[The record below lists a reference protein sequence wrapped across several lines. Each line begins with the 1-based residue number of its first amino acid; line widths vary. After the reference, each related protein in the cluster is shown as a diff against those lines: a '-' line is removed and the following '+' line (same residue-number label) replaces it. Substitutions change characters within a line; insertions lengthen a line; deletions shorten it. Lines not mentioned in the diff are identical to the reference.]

1 METNAYPL
9 LSGINSI
16 EDFLRLPDDSL
27 DALAGELRARMIEVV
42 GRNGGHLASS
52 LGAVEII
59 IAMHRAFSS
68 PQDKLVFDVGHQA
81 YAHKLLTG
89 RNARFDT
96 LRTEGGI
103 SGFPKRAESPHDAFD
118 TGHASTSISAAL
130 GMARAM
136 QLRGEGGT
144 AVALIGDGALT
155 GGMAFEALNDAG
167 ASEVP
172 LVVILND
179 NGMSISANVGS
190 LRRSLTNMRISQ
202 GYLRFKRAI
211 ARMLDVGPLGRA
223 LSHRM
228 EDFKNR
234 VKNFLLPHLLFEDM
248 GFTYLGP
255 IDGHDIGELVH
266 VLRRA
271 RALRR
276 PVVVHAITK
285 KGCGYSPAERDPE
298 RFHGISPARAAQSS
312 RRSNS
317 EVFGEALLRTA
328 EKDERI
334 VAVCAAMP
342 SGTGLS
348 AFAERMP
355 ARFFDVGIAEQHAV
369 TMAAGM
375 AAEGLRPV
383 VAVYSSFLQ
392 RAYDQLLHDVCL
404 QHLPVV
410 LAVDRAGLVGEDG
423 ETHQGIYDIAYL
435 SAMPGMAVY
444 SPATHQELVH
454 MLDMALQRDEPAAIR
469 YNRGSL
475 MEAVGAEPLIFG
487 RWETILPV
495 SEVTV
500 VATGCMV
507 ELALPIARETGA
519 GLLNARFL
527 HELDAIALETLRA
540 GARRV
545 LVLEDGIA
553 SFGIRM
559 KAALSPLPVRVFG
572 VENQP
577 VMQGT
582 ISQQRE
588 RFGMTADALRRAIL
602 EDA

>member
-317 EVFGEALLRTA
+317 EVFGEALLRAARPARDYVDVPTLPA
-328 EKDERI
+328 VSMDVAFVVDEGVAHEKLVQCMASAGGKLLEDARLFDVYRDEER
-334 VAVCAAMP
+334 VGAGKKSMAYALTYRAADRTLTSDEVDKAHERLVKKVCAA
-342 SGTGLS
+342 T
-348 AFAERMP
+348 
-355 ARFFDVGIAEQHAV
+355 
-369 TMAAGM
+369 
-375 AAEGLRPV
+375 
-383 VAVYSSFLQ
+383 
-392 RAYDQLLHDVCL
+392 
-404 QHLPVV
+404 
-410 LAVDRAGLVGEDG
+410 
-423 ETHQGIYDIAYL
+423 
-435 SAMPGMAVY
+435 
-444 SPATHQELVH
+444 
-454 MLDMALQRDEPAAIR
+454 
-469 YNRGSL
+469 
-475 MEAVGAEPLIFG
+475 GAE
-487 RWETILPV
+487 
-495 SEVTV
+495 
-500 VATGCMV
+500 
-507 ELALPIARETGA
+507 
-519 GLLNARFL
+519 
-527 HELDAIALETLRA
+527 
-540 GARRV
+540 
-545 LVLEDGIA
+545 
-553 SFGIRM
+553 
-559 KAALSPLPVRVFG
+559 VRG
-572 VENQP
+572 
-577 VMQGT
+577 
-582 ISQQRE
+582 
-588 RFGMTADALRRAIL
+588 
-602 EDA
+602 